1 MLANRGEAM
10 RTRKYRIAFAI
21 TTVLMFVLITS
32 YGVIKSV
39 EKSKRVFGE
48 YQKEITVKEKIVLDD
63 QSIINRY
70 GKPIILEAGTT
81 GEIYDLIESSG
92 EKLGYRHI
100 KATFHLDE
108 GGIFSV
114 ILRYEPESGKE
125 SSIPEIDINKINDSQ
140 KITSEFIQIYETYH
154 QEVKQTIIKGSVI
167 SVIIALAVAA
177 FIWLIRIFMRKDNAV
192 KILVIIT
199 ICIDV
204 ILLHADAIELYISL
218 WI

>member
-1 MLANRGEAM
+1 MKIKSVNKILAV
-10 RTRKYRIAFAI
+10 
-21 TTVLMFVLITS
+21 TTILMFLLVTA
-32 YGVIKSV
+32 YGVIKTS
-39 EKSKRVFGE
+39 EKSKRVFGK

-81 GEIYDLIESSG
+81 GEIFDLIEPYG

-100 KATFHLDE
+100 KATFHFDE
-108 GGIFSV
+108 GGMFSV

-154 QEVKQTIIKGSVI
+154 QEVKQTIIKGIVI
-167 SVIIALAVAA
+167 SVVIALAAVA
-177 FIWLIRIFMRKDNAV
+177 FIWLIRFFMRKDNAV
-192 KILVIIT
+192 RILVIIT

>member
-1 MLANRGEAM
+1 MKIKSVNKIL
-10 RTRKYRIAFAI
+10 AI
-21 TTVLMFVLITS
+21 TTILMFLLVTA
-32 YGVIKSV
+32 YGVIKTS

-81 GEIYDLIESSG
+81 GEIFDLIESSG

-108 GGIFSV
+108 GGMFSV

-125 SSIPEIDINKINDSQ
+125 NSIPEIDINKINDSQ

-167 SVIIALAVAA
+167 SVFIALAAVA
-177 FIWLIRIFMRKDNAV
+177 FIWLIRFFMRKDNAV
-192 KILVIIT
+192 RILVIIT

>member
-1 MLANRGEAM
+1 MKIRFGNKILV
-10 RTRKYRIAFAI
+10 I
-21 TTVLMFVLITS
+21 TTILMFLLITA

-39 EKSKRVFGE
+39 EKSKQIYGK
-48 YQKEITVKEKIVLDD
+48 YQKEISVKERIVIDD
-63 QSIINRY
+63 QDVINQY

-108 GGIFSV
+108 GGMFSV

-125 SSIPEIDINKINDSQ
+125 SSVPEIDINKINDSQ

-154 QEVKQTIIKGSVI
+154 QEVKQTIIKGSIIAV
-167 SVIIALAVAA
+167 VIALALLS
-177 FIWLIRIFMRKDNAV
+177 FIWIIRSFMHKDNAV
-192 KILVIIT
+192 KTLVIIT
-199 ICIDV
+199 ICVDAFMIS
-204 ILLHADAIELYISL
+204 ADMLELYLSN
-218 WI
+218 WY

>member
-1 MLANRGEAM
+1 MKIKSGKKILV
-10 RTRKYRIAFAI
+10 I
-21 TTVLMFVLITS
+21 TTILMFLLVTA
-32 YGVIKSV
+32 YGVIKTS
-39 EKSKRVFGE
+39 EKSKRVFGK

-108 GGIFSV
+108 GGMFSV

-125 SSIPEIDINKINDSQ
+125 SSVPEIDINKINDSQ

-167 SVIIALAVAA
+167 SVFIALAAVA
-177 FIWLIRIFMRKDNAV
+177 FIWLIRFLMRKDNAV
-192 KILVIIT
+192 RILVIIT

>member
-1 MLANRGEAM
+1 M
-10 RTRKYRIAFAI
+10 RTKKYIIALAI
-21 TTVLMFVLITS
+21 TTVLMFVLLSS

-39 EKSKRVFGE
+39 EKSKQVYGK

-63 QSIINRY
+63 QSVVNQY

-81 GEIYDLIESSG
+81 GEIYDLIEPYG
-92 EKLGYRHI
+92 EKSGYRHI
-100 KATFHLDE
+100 KATFRLDE
-108 GGIFSV
+108 GGMFSV

-125 SSIPEIDINKINDSQ
+125 SSIPEIDINKIIDSQ

-167 SVIIALAVAA
+167 SVFIALAAVA
-177 FIWLIRIFMRKDNAV
+177 FIWLIRFLMRKDNAV
-192 KILVIIT
+192 RILVIIT

>member
-1 MLANRGEAM
+1 MKIKSVNKILAV
-10 RTRKYRIAFAI
+10 
-21 TTVLMFVLITS
+21 TTILMFLLVTA
-32 YGVIKSV
+32 YGVIKTS

-81 GEIYDLIESSG
+81 GEIYDLIEPYG
-92 EKLGYRHI
+92 EKSGYRHI

-108 GGIFSV
+108 GGMFSV

-192 KILVIIT
+192 RILVIIT

-204 ILLHADAIELYISL
+204 ILLHADAVELYFSL

>member
-1 MLANRGEAM
+1 MKVKPHNKWLL
-10 RTRKYRIAFAI
+10 
-21 TTVLMFVLITS
+21 TTTILMFVLFSS

-39 EKSKRVFGE
+39 EKSKQVYGK

-63 QSIINRY
+63 QSVVNQY

-108 GGIFSV
+108 GGMFSV

-167 SVIIALAVAA
+167 SVFIALAAVA
-177 FIWLIRIFMRKDNAV
+177 FIWLIRFLMRKDNAV
-192 KILVIIT
+192 RILVIIT
-199 ICIDV
+199 ICINV

>member
-1 MLANRGEAM
+1 MKIKSGNKILV
-10 RTRKYRIAFAI
+10 I
-21 TTVLMFVLITS
+21 TTILMFILVTA
-32 YGVIKSV
+32 YGVIKTS
-39 EKSKRVFGE
+39 EKSKQVYE
-48 YQKEITVKEKIVLDD
+48 KYQKEITVKEKIVLDD
-63 QSIINRY
+63 QSVVNQY

-81 GEIYDLIESSG
+81 GEIYDLIEPYG
-92 EKLGYRHI
+92 EKSGYRHI

-108 GGIFSV
+108 GGMFSV

-140 KITSEFIQIYETYH
+140 KITSEFTQIYETYH

-167 SVIIALAVAA
+167 SVFIALAVVA
-177 FIWLIRIFMRKDNAV
+177 FIWLIRFLMRKDNAV
-192 KILVIIT
+192 RILVIIT

>member
-1 MLANRGEAM
+1 MKIKSGNKIL
-10 RTRKYRIAFAI
+10 AI
-21 TTVLMFVLITS
+21 TTILMFLLVTA
-32 YGVIKSV
+32 YGVIKTS

-81 GEIYDLIESSG
+81 GEIFDLIESSG

-108 GGIFSV
+108 GGMFSV

-125 SSIPEIDINKINDSQ
+125 NSIPEIDINKINDSQ

-167 SVIIALAVAA
+167 SVFIALAAVA
-177 FIWLIRIFMRKDNAV
+177 FIWLIRFFMRKDNAV
-192 KILVIIT
+192 RILVIIT

>member
-1 MLANRGEAM
+1 MKIKSGIKIL
-10 RTRKYRIAFAI
+10 AI
-21 TTVLMFVLITS
+21 TTILMFLLVTA
-32 YGVIKSV
+32 YGVIKTS

-63 QSIINRY
+63 QSIINQY

-81 GEIYDLIESSG
+81 GEIYDLIEPYG
-92 EKLGYRHI
+92 EKSGYRHI

-108 GGIFSV
+108 GGMFSV

-140 KITSEFIQIYETYH
+140 KITSEFLQAREKYY
-154 QEVKQTIIKGSVI
+154 QAVKQIRIKGSVLGAI
-167 SVIIALAVAA
+167 AALAMVAGV
-177 FIWLIRIFMRKDNAV
+177 WLVKHIVRKEKV
-192 KILVIIT
+192 GKVLLILT

-204 ILLHADAIELYISL
+204 VLVLVDLISFYL
-218 WI
+218 IKAM

>member
-1 MLANRGEAM
+1 MKIKSVNKILV
-10 RTRKYRIAFAI
+10 I
-21 TTVLMFVLITS
+21 TTILMFILVTA
-32 YGVIKSV
+32 YGVIKAS
-39 EKSKRVFGE
+39 EKSKRVFGK

-81 GEIYDLIESSG
+81 G
-92 EKLGYRHI
+92 YRHI

-108 GGIFSV
+108 GGMFSV